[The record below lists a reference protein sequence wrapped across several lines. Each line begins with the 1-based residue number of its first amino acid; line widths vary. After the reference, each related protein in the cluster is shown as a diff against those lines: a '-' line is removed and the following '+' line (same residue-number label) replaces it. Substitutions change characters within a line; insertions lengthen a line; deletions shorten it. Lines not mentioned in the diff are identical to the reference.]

1 MEDRMQVRWPVLVI
15 GAIALLAFAIWSCQ
29 EGPFGRRQFV
39 SLSPKQEAA
48 LGAQAFQEVL
58 QTAKVIPSGPT
69 VEAVS
74 RVSRR
79 LAEASSD
86 PLFLKRTGLKPMK
99 FDWEFRVVDSKE
111 VNAFCLPGGKIVVYT
126 GILPVCETEAGLA
139 TVLGHE
145 IGHALAHHG
154 AERIAQQQMVQIAQ
168 IATAVSLSDVDD
180 DKRMMILAA
189 LGVGAQVGL
198 LHYSR
203 EHESEADHIG
213 LLLMSQAG
221 YDPKEAVTFWERM
234 AKQSHGHGPSFL
246 STHPSHETR
255 IRDLRAWQDEAQE
268 LYARSQKQKPA
279 NLPGHFSDRH

>member
-1 MEDRMQVRWPVLVI
+1 MEDRLQIRWPALLL
-15 GAIALLAFAIWSCQ
+15 GAVAILAFAIWSCQ
-29 EGPFGRRQFV
+29 EGPFGRRQHV
-39 SLSPKQEAA
+39 SLSPTQEAA

-58 QTAKVIPSGPT
+58 RTAEVVPSGQT
-69 VEAVS
+69 VQVVNK
-74 RVSRR
+74 VSRR
-79 LAEASSD
+79 LAEASGD
-86 PLFLKRTGLKPMK
+86 PLFLQRTSLKPVK
-99 FDWEFRVVDSKE
+99 FDWEFRVVRSKE

-126 GILPVCETEAGLA
+126 GILPVCDTEAGLA

-154 AERIAQQQMVQIAQ
+154 AERMAQQQMVQIAQ
-168 IATAVSLSDVDD
+168 IATAVSLSDMDD

-221 YDPKEAVTFWERM
+221 YDPREAVTFWERM

-255 IRDLRAWQDEAQE
+255 IRDLRAWQEQAQE
-268 LYARSQKQKPA
+268 FYARSQKQKPA
-279 NLPGHFSDRH
+279 KLPEQ